1 MVPRPAARSRGS
13 AALQQWAVPSTLTPM
28 MCSQSA
34 ASASA
39 SGA

>member
-1 MVPRPAARSRGS
+1 MVPRPDARRRGS

-28 MCSQSA
+28 MRSQSA